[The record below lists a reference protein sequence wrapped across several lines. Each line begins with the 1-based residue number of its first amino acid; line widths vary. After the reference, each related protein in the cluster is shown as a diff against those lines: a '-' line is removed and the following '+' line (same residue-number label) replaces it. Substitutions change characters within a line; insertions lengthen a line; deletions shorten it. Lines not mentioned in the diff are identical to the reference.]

1 MFIKISPKL
10 DLLLVSEFS
19 AFYGLVVSFVILG
32 SMILS
37 LIPHSYEQSQ
47 IIRSSG
53 PSTKTDPYCQGEGAV
68 ILE

>member
-19 AFYGLVVSFVILG
+19 TFYDLIVSFLILH
-32 SMILS
+32 SMVLS
-37 LIPHSYEQSQ
+37 LVPHSYEQSQ
-47 IIRSSG
+47 IICSSG
-53 PSTKTDPYCQGEGAV
+53 PSRAAPYCQGEGVV